1 MTKDKR
7 NGDIMLTIKEVDSN
21 GTTKELTFSSK
32 AEAAEAIRTFFD
44 FEKSE
49 RQMELERRQ
58 ALNDDLRRQWSQGRM
73 IGDPQEL
80 FDRARKNL

>member
-1 MTKDKR
+1 
-7 NGDIMLTIKEVDSN
+7 MLTIKEVNVD

-32 AEAAEAIRTFFD
+32 TEAAEAIRTFFN
-44 FEKSE
+44 FEKTE
-49 RQMELERRQ
+49 RQQELERRQ
-58 ALNDDLRRQWSQGRM
+58 ALNDGLRRQWSQGRM